1 MSENIPEDTIS
12 VTAPVGEIANAYAL
26 AAERELSLS
35 QLTRDAWKLLLEN
48 QEMVSSRSV
57 TEPNLARI
65 NKTQKVTRAFVGTG
79 LTQIEP
85 LQYTPSSAQHTTEK
99 ILWGQFARFLPM
111 KYTLRIL
118 ATLATTPVYLVDWQ
132 DAVRE
137 HSFSMREHLR
147 TKDVRHKIPRG
158 SQLSAGFPRGK
169 SKKRDRSMERFISH
183 YTAIIQSAGVGPVVG
198 MCAEVGFINVDREDK
213 KVSFTPEGLQYVM
226 LPNPQ
231 LDSQEDSTD
240 STSAEEKEFL
250 RKHMSS
256 KLQEDWSFCCNIMSA
271 INLDGAKTSDSL
283 FTAMSD
289 IYVDPSDP
297 SSPTPN
303 TLRTNIGGALG
314 RLVDMGLVGRSWAGR
329 NSEFYVTR
337 SDEIDEKII
346 GRPFGVVE

>member
-1 MSENIPEDTIS
+1 MSENVPEDTIS

-35 QLTRDAWKLLLEN
+35 QLTRAAWKLLLEN
-48 QEMVSSRSV
+48 QEMVSSVRV

-65 NKTQKVTRAFVGTG
+65 KEAEKAKRAFIGTG
-79 LTQIEP
+79 LTHIEP
-85 LQYTPSSAQHTTEK
+85 LQYTPSPAQHTTEK

-147 TKDVRHKIPRG
+147 TVDVRHKIPRG

-198 MCAEVGFINVDREDK
+198 MCAEVGFINVNREDK

-231 LDSQEDSTD
+231 LDSQEDSSD

-250 RKHMSS
+250 RKHVSS

-283 FTAMSD
+283 FKAMFD
-289 IYVDPSDP
+289 IYVDSNDP
-297 SSPTPN
+297 YSPTPN

-337 SDEIDEKII
+337 ADEIDGQI

>member
-1 MSENIPEDTIS
+1 MSENVPEDTIS

-48 QEMVSSRSV
+48 QEMVSSRPV

-65 NKTQKVTRAFVGTG
+65 NKTQKVTRAFIGTG

-85 LQYTPSSAQHTTEK
+85 LQYTPSPAQHTTEK

-147 TKDVRHKIPRG
+147 TVDVRHKIPRG

-231 LDSQEDSTD
+231 LDYPADTSD

-283 FTAMSD
+283 FTAMLD

-297 SSPTPN
+297 SSPTRN

-329 NSEFYVTR
+329 NSEFYVTPA
-337 SDEIDEKII
+337 DAIDEQT
-346 GRPFGVVE
+346 GRLVGVVE